1 MRTNGDADD
10 QTIVRDGHGHGLAD
24 AAVRAGGGIPAWS
37 LKNPFAVFAIY
48 LGLIIAALAAVL
60 FLLPTRLMPY
70 VPSPLISVVTMT
82 PGYSAQEVETYF
94 SKPIEERMT
103 DLKGV
108 RFIRSISQQGLSTVT
123 LQFPYGADMQRAL
136 VDVQQLV
143 KQAEGDLPY
152 DRANLKPSYVV
163 PVDPLN
169 TPVLQL
175 AVSAAGW
182 DPVRL
187 REFVANDVVS
197 QLKGVDGVQSVLP
210 FGGLQR
216 QLQVIADRGALASY
230 GLSPIDVRDVLD
242 KQNVSRSG
250 GTLTGGARET
260 IVRGDQRVR
269 SGRDLLDFPL
279 STTADRTVY
288 LRDVATVTDGAA
300 EQRAAYR
307 FNGTEA
313 VEVSII
319 QNPDASSPQVI
330 AAVNQR
336 LAQIEQAHPGLKF
349 RPAYDNSRFVG
360 ALTANM
366 FEELVI
372 SVVLAGLVLLVF
384 LEDISAT
391 AIVMTSIPTCL
402 GLAVLLFLP
411 LHFSINSSTLIGLL
425 LAIGRLVD
433 DSIVVIHSVHHELA
447 KGKSPARAA
456 IDGTLAVILPIAA
469 ATGVMVLALVPLL
482 ISGGITEIM
491 FVGLVWPIVF
501 ALVASLIVSL
511 TLTPLLAAYFFLGI
525 DAPAPRWRAKI
536 DGAVRHLLTPSR
548 RGLARVEQSYR
559 GGLRWSLRNT
569 GAVLAIAAILTFAAV
584 QLSPLIG
591 SEMMPLADTG
601 QASAY
606 LETVPG
612 TSFAAT
618 SVKAKAFEK
627 ILLAQPEVQRVS
639 GETGEQSARGYFT
652 GQAMNGVNA
661 ASYLVTFAPKEERHR
676 TIWQVMDAVYRQA
689 TTTIPGL
696 RRVALK
702 EMGADVMASNNA
714 PVELLITG
722 PDGRVV
728 EQLAAQVAV
737 VARKIPGMVQVS
749 TSSAMMQP
757 EERISVDRTR
767 ASQLG
772 LSPDEVEQQAYYATH
787 GGLTAEYFNPQG
799 LRHDTILV
807 RYDGADRATSSDLGS
822 VQIVGKNG
830 MAVPLSSI
838 AQIDRAI
845 GPTLIEHDGLRLSA
859 SVLGYYRKGG
869 RGEMALD
876 MDTIMGAMAQV
887 PFPHG
892 YSIEM
897 RGDMTEMMQSFDR
910 LLNAMKIAI
919 LFVFLLLVAQF
930 RSLTHPLVML
940 LAIPLELLGVFG
952 GLLLAHQNFSTVSIL
967 GIVVANGMAVSNAI
981 LLLDLIL
988 HKRAEGMSR
997 EQAILEAGPIRLR
1010 PILMT
1015 TIVSLVVLI
1024 PVAFFPKTGIDAYS
1038 PLATVIIG
1046 GLTISTV
1053 LTLFVVPVLY
1063 TAFDDLSLRLR
1074 KRRPEADRTI
1084 TAQTPEPVRA

>member
-1 MRTNGDADD
+1 V
-10 QTIVRDGHGHGLAD
+10 I
-24 AAVRAGGGIPAWS
+24 GGGDPQDHPISSGSVPAWS
-37 LKNPFAVFAIY
+37 LRNAFAVLAIY
-48 LGLIIAALAAVL
+48 LGLIIAAIAAAL
-60 FLLPTRLMPY
+60 FALPTRMMPY
-70 VPSPLISVVTMT
+70 VPSPLISVITMT

-175 AVSAAGW
+175 AVSAPGW
-182 DPVRL
+182 DTVRL
-187 REFVANDVVS
+187 REFVANDVVNE
-197 QLKGVDGVQSVLP
+197 LKGVDGVQSVLP

-230 GLSPIDVRDVLD
+230 GLSLVDVRDALD
-242 KQNVSRSG
+242 KQNLSSSG
-250 GTLTGGARET
+250 GTLTGGAREV
-260 IVRGDQRVR
+260 IIRGDQRVR
-269 SGRDLLDFPL
+269 SASELLDYPL
-279 STTADRTVY
+279 ASKADRTVY
-288 LRDVATVTDGAA
+288 LRDVATTKVGAA

-307 FNGTEA
+307 FNGTEG
-313 VEVSII
+313 VELSII
-319 QNPDASSPQVI
+319 ENPDASSPRII
-330 AAVNQR
+330 AAVNGR
-336 LAQIEQAHPGLKF
+336 LAQLERAHPGLTF
-349 RPAYDNSRFVG
+349 TPAYDNSRFVG
-360 ALTANM
+360 ALTVNM
-366 FEELVI
+366 FEELVL

-384 LEDISAT
+384 LEDVSAT
-391 AIVMTSIPTCL
+391 AIVMAAIPTCL
-402 GLAVLLFLP
+402 GLAVLLFVP

-433 DSIVVIHSVHHELA
+433 DSIVVIHAVHRKLDE
-447 KGKSPARAA
+447 GEPPRRAA
-456 IDGTLAVILPIAA
+456 VTGTLQVILPISA
-469 ATGVMVLALVPLL
+469 ATGVMVLALLPLL

-501 ALVASLIVSL
+501 ALLASLVVSV
-511 TLTPLLAAYFFLGI
+511 TLTPLLAAHLFYG
-525 DAPAPRWRAKI
+525 AGKPASLWRTKL
-536 DGAVRHLLTPSR
+536 DGAVQRGLTPSR
-548 RGLARVEQSYR
+548 RGLAKIETAYR
-559 GGLRWSLRNT
+559 AGLRWSLGNV
-569 GAVLAIAAILTFAAV
+569 GAVLAIAAILTFTAIG
-584 QLSPLIG
+584 LYPLIG

-606 LETVPG
+606 FELVPG

-618 SVKAKAFEK
+618 STKAKAFEK
-627 ILLAQPEVQRVS
+627 ILLDQPEVQRVS
-639 GETGEQSARGYFT
+639 GEIGEQAAGGYVT

-661 ASYLVTFAPKEERHR
+661 ASYLITFSPKEDRQR
-676 TIWQVMDAVYRQA
+676 TIWQIMDAVYHQA
-689 TTTIPGL
+689 TMTIPGL

-722 PDGRVV
+722 PDQRIV
-728 EQLAAQVAV
+728 EQLAAQVAG
-737 VARKIPGMVQVS
+737 VARRVPGMVQVS
-749 TSSAMMQP
+749 TSSALMQP
-757 EERISVDRTR
+757 EERLTVDRTR

-772 LSPDEVEQQAYYATH
+772 LTPSDVEQQAYYATH
-787 GGLTAEYFNPQG
+787 GGLTNEYFNPRG
-799 LRHDTILV
+799 VRHDTILV
-807 RYDGADRATSSDLGS
+807 RYDRGDRATTGELAG

-830 MAVPLSSI
+830 MTVPLASI
-838 AQIDRAI
+838 ARIERGV
-845 GPTLIEHDGLRLSA
+845 GPTLIEHDGLRPSA

-869 RGEMALD
+869 LGEMVLD
-876 MDTIMGAMAQV
+876 MDTVMGVMGQV
-887 PFPHG
+887 PFPRG
-892 YSIEM
+892 YSLQM

-919 LFVFLLLVAQF
+919 LFVFLLLAAQF
-930 RSLTHPLVML
+930 RSFTQPLVML

-952 GLLLAHQNFSTVSIL
+952 ALLLAHQNFSTVSIL

-981 LLLDLIL
+981 LLLDLIVRN
-988 HKRAEGMSR
+988 RANGLSR
-997 EQAILEAGPIRLR
+997 TDAILEAGPVRLR

-1053 LTLFVVPVLY
+1053 LTLFVAPVLY
-1063 TAFDDLSLRLR
+1063 AFFDDLTLRLR
-1074 KRRPEADRTI
+1074 KRGSQNGAP
-1084 TAQTPEPVRA
+1084 PSPSSEPLRA

>member
-1 MRTNGDADD
+1 VSQKG
-10 QTIVRDGHGHGLAD
+10 QTTDSPVAHRKIIEELAG
-24 AAVRAGGGIPAWS
+24 VIGGGVPAWS

-60 FLLPTRLMPY
+60 FYLPTRMMPY
-70 VPSPLISVVTMT
+70 VQSPLISVVTMT

-103 DLKGV
+103 DLKSV

-123 LQFPYGADMQRAL
+123 LQFPYGTDMQRAL
-136 VDVQQLV
+136 VDIQQLV
-143 KQAEGDLPY
+143 QQAEGDLPY

-175 AVSAAGW
+175 GVSAPGW
-182 DPVRL
+182 DLVRL

-216 QLQVIADRGALASY
+216 QLQVVVDKGALASY
-230 GLSPIDVRDVLD
+230 GLSLLDVRDAID

-250 GTLTGGARET
+250 GTITGGSHET
-260 IVRGDQRVR
+260 VIRDDQRVR
-269 SGRDLLDFPL
+269 SASDLLDFPL
-279 STTADRTVY
+279 MTTADRTVY
-288 LRDVATVTDGAA
+288 VRDVATAKDGAA
-300 EQRAAYR
+300 EQRAVYR
-307 FNGTEA
+307 FNGAEA

-319 QNPDASSPQVI
+319 ENPDASSPRVV

-336 LAQIEQAHPGLKF
+336 LAQIEAANPGLKF
-349 RPAYDNSRFVG
+349 TPAYDNSRFVG

-366 FEELVI
+366 FEELVV
-372 SVVLAGLVLLVF
+372 SVILAGLVLLIF

-402 GLAVLLFLP
+402 GLAVLFFAP
-411 LHFSINSSTLIGLL
+411 MHFSINSSTLIGLL

-433 DSIVVIHSVHHELA
+433 DSIVVIHSVHRELDS
-447 KGKSPARAA
+447 GKLPARAA
-456 IDGTLAVILPIAA
+456 VDGTLAVILPIAA
-469 ATGVMVLALVPLL
+469 ATGVMVLALLPLL
-482 ISGGITEIM
+482 VSGGITQIM

-501 ALVASLIVSL
+501 ALLASLVVSL
-511 TLTPLLAAYFFLGI
+511 TLTPLLAAYLFHGI
-525 DAPAPRWRAKI
+525 DAPVAPWRRKT
-536 DGAVRHLLTPSR
+536 DELVRRLLAPTR
-548 RGLARVEQSYR
+548 RGLAKVERYYR
-559 GGLRWSLRNT
+559 GGLQWSLDNRW
-569 GAVLAIAAILTFAAV
+569 AVLAVAAILTFAAV
-584 QLSPLIG
+584 QLFALIG

-601 QASAY
+601 QAYAY
-606 LETVPG
+606 LEAVPG
-612 TSFAAT
+612 TSFAGT
-618 SVKAKAFEK
+618 SNKAKAFEN
-627 ILLAQPEVQRVS
+627 ILLAQPEIQRIS
-639 GETGEQSARGYFT
+639 GEIGEQAAGGYFT
-652 GQAMNGVNA
+652 GQAMNGVNS
-661 ASYLVTFAPKEERHR
+661 ASYLITFSAKEERRR
-676 TIWQVMDAVYRQA
+676 TIWQVMDGVYHEA

-702 EMGADVMASNNA
+702 EMGSDVMASNAA
-714 PVELLITG
+714 PVELLVTG
-722 PDGRVV
+722 PDQRIV
-728 EQLAAQVAV
+728 ERLAAQVAE
-737 VARKIPGMVQVS
+737 VARTIPGMVQVS
-749 TSSAMMQP
+749 TSSALMQP
-757 EERISVDRTR
+757 EDRIAVDRTR

-772 LSPDEVEQQAYYATH
+772 LTPDDVEQQAYYATH
-787 GGLTAEYFNPQG
+787 GGLTTEFFNPQG
-799 LRHDTILV
+799 VRHDTILV
-807 RYDGADRATSSDLGS
+807 RYDQADRATSGDLGS

-830 MAVPLSSI
+830 ATVPLSSI
-838 AQIDRAI
+838 AQIERGI
-845 GPTLIEHDGLRLSA
+845 GPTLIEHDGLRPAA

-869 RGEMALD
+869 PGEMALD
-876 MDTIMGAMAQV
+876 MSTIMGAMAAV
-887 PFPHG
+887 PFPQG

-910 LLNAMKIAI
+910 LLGAMKIAI

-930 RSLTHPLVML
+930 RSFSHPLVML

-952 GLLLAHQNFSTVSIL
+952 GLLLARQAFSTVSIL

-988 HKRAEGMSR
+988 RKRRDGLSR
-997 EQAILEAGPIRLR
+997 EAAILEAGPIRLR

-1024 PVAFFPKTGIDAYS
+1024 PVAYFPKTGIDAYS

-1063 TAFDDLSLRLR
+1063 ASFDDMALRFR
-1074 KRRPEADRTI
+1074 SRRAEAPELA
-1084 TAQTPEPVRA
+1084 ASEGEPVRA